1 MWLPASILALWAL
14 TALFAPLFGLVPNRV
29 DLAAI
34 LAPPGQFSTLG
45 NDDLGRPVLDRLL
58 AGARTSLVVGVGV
71 VAASAVVG
79 TLVGGLAGFAG
90 G

>member
-1 MWLPASILALWAL
+1 M
-14 TALFAPLFGLVPNRV
+14 TALLAPLFGLAPNRV
-29 DLAAI
+29 DLTAI
-34 LAPPGQFSTLG
+34 LAPPGQFSALG

-58 AGARTSLVVGVGV
+58 TGARTSLVVGVGV

-90 G
+90 AGRT